1 MPRCAARTAG
11 TVLRARSKPMTF
23 ASPIA
28 KLNLL
33 NAKRKAI
40 HARQTRPGV
49 SVALNQNTFGIE
61 ASGPVPPGG
70 GAMAAFYGKVSVPT
84 GAPIYI
90 SYLGGTGYDDARTL
104 TRTGDPERLVI
115 SGTTYSANF
124 PVSGGG
130 SAMDSSCGP
139 PCNSDNFDSYLRGQF
154 DDRRARSI
162 HLCWRQRLGLTRSAG
177 ARWQRRSSLL
187 SVSRRTELFRQFP
200 HGQPAS
206 STRSG
211 AADATFNIYR
221 LEGNVLDRVL
231 STFIGGP
238 GENAFAY
245 YRFRQRLPT
254 EKRVA
259 ADARGCGQR
268 WVPACS
274 SFARERR
281 ARVGA

>member
-139 PCNSDNFDSYLRGQF
+139 PCNSDTFDSYLRGAVRRLARAKYPPTLAATTGTYPVGWRAMAAPQQSF
-154 DDRRARSI
+154 TCIKADRAIQAISPWSTRFKHPQRCGGRHVQHLSI
-162 HLCWRQRLGLTRSAG
+162 GRQRA
-177 ARWQRRSSLL
+177 
-187 SVSRRTELFRQFP
+187 
-200 HGQPAS
+200 
-206 STRSG
+206 
-211 AADATFNIYR
+211 
-221 LEGNVLDRVL
+221 
-231 STFIGGP
+231 
-238 GENAFAY
+238 
-245 YRFRQRLPT
+245 
-254 EKRVA
+254 
-259 ADARGCGQR
+259 
-268 WVPACS
+268 
-274 SFARERR
+274 
-281 ARVGA
+281 